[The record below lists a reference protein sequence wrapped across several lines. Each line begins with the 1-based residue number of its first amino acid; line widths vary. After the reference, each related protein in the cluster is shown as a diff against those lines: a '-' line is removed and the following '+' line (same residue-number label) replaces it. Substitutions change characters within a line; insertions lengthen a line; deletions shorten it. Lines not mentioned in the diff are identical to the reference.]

1 MDIMNKTIKA
11 CGIAFILMWV
21 FQATYLIQYYP
32 FTKETKGNTQQL
44 TREALQL
51 PEALHAGTVLENKTP
66 DAIQKEMDAALK
78 LNWVKS
84 LVLVVCGIIVGCLLF
99 MQKTI
104 DYIVALVFS
113 AALIFHKSFIYF
125 AGGNF
130 SVQSYITLFKYFPMD
145 VLREIIMVLVL
156 VFTFI
161 VLTSA
166 YVGKMLKRNEAK

>member
-1 MDIMNKTIKA
+1 MNKIIKS

-21 FQATYLIQYYP
+21 LQATYLFQYFP
-32 FTKETKGNTQQL
+32 FTNETKENTQQL
-44 TREALQL
+44 TREASQL
-51 PEALHAGTVLENKTP
+51 PAGLHAGTVLENKTP
-66 DAIQKEMDAALK
+66 EALQKEMDAALK

-99 MQKTI
+99 LQKTI
-104 DYIVALVFS
+104 GYFFAFVFS
-113 AALIFHKSFIYF
+113 AALIVHKSFIYF
-125 AGGNF
+125 ASGNF
-130 SVQSYITLFKYFPMD
+130 SIQSYVSFFQYFPMD